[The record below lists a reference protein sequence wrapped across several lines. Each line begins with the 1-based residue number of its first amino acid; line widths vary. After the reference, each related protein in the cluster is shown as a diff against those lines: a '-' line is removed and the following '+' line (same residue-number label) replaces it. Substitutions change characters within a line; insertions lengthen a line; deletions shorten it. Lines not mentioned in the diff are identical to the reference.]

1 MTQGVS
7 SRQGSWLTP
16 DWDVAP
22 NVHALSTLRGGGLSA
37 QAYASFNLAQ
47 HVGDDPEH
55 VRANRTLL
63 RAAAKLPSEPLWLE
77 QVHGIHVV
85 EHPGPAALGVV
96 QPRADAAVA
105 FEPGRVCVVM
115 TADCLPVV
123 FADRSGTR
131 VGVAHAGWRGLV
143 GGVLEATVAAL
154 QAKPDQLVAWL
165 GPAIGPDAFEVGLEV
180 RDAFIARDAA
190 NADAFVRNKAGRF
203 QTDLYRLARHALAR
217 VGVHDVC
224 GGGRCTQR
232 EAAEFFSFRRD
243 GGRTGRMATLA
254 WLTPS
259 ARTDSHAGRVLT

>member
-7 SRQGSWLTP
+7 SPQGSWLTP
-16 DWDVAP
+16 AWDVAP
-22 NVHALSTLRGGGLSA
+22 HVHALSTLRGGGLSV
-37 QAYASFNLAQ
+37 QPFASFNLAQ

-55 VRANRTLL
+55 VRANRALL

-77 QVHGIHVV
+77 QVHGIHVA
-85 EHPGPAALGVV
+85 EHPGLVTAAGLP
-96 QPRADAAVA
+96 PRADAAVA

-123 FADRSGTR
+123 FVDRAGTR
-131 VGVAHAGWRGLV
+131 IGVAHAGWRGLV

-154 QAKPDQLVAWL
+154 QAEPDQLVAWL
-165 GPAIGPDAFEVGLEV
+165 GPAIGPDAFEVGPEV
-180 RDAFIARDAA
+180 REAFIARDGA
-190 NADAFVRNKAGRF
+190 NEDAFVRNATGRF
-203 QTDLYRLARHALAR
+203 QADLYRLARRALAR
-217 VGVHDVC
+217 AGVHRVS

-254 WLTPS
+254 WLAP
-259 ARTDSHAGRVLT
+259 RTTAGSPADRVLT